1 VDLSTAPPG
10 PDYSG
15 PGRTAGGQ
23 PGHQIKSPEATA
35 HDPSAVAAIAGATVE
50 PGAGK
55 RRVLTPE
62 TPRMRSSIACVRC
75 RRSKVKCLNE
85 GVNTPCRACK
95 VSGRDCVYPTSTYRE
110 TPHLRDENA
119 DRAADNGLASPGVR
133 RRFKLGSGAD
143 RMQIARSA
151 RSKQKKLSA
160 GPHTQSMRALV
171 DALDPTT
178 LTPQVWLDL
187 VFCPWL
193 VGAC

>member
-1 VDLSTAPPG
+1 VDLPTAPAG

-23 PGHQIKSPEATA
+23 PAHHHPQSSELVPQQH
-35 HDPSAVAAIAGATVE
+35 HDPPAAAGAAE

-95 VSGRDCVYPTSTYRE
+95 VSGRECVYPTSTYRE
-110 TPHLRDENA
+110 TPHLRDDGAE
-119 DRAADNGLASPGVR
+119 RAGDNGLASPGVSLLVPTFR
-133 RRFKLGSGAD
+133 V
-143 RMQIARSA
+143 RS
-151 RSKQKKLSA
+151 
-160 GPHTQSMRALV
+160 
-171 DALDPTT
+171 
-178 LTPQVWLDL
+178 
-187 VFCPWL
+187 
-193 VGAC
+193 